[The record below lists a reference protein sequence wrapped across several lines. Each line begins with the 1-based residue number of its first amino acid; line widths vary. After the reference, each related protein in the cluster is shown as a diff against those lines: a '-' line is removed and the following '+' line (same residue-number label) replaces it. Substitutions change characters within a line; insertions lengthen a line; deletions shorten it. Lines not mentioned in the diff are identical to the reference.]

1 MVQGSMLGVTDLF
14 AEVNWMASMLA
25 TDGLVMLFEDEQ
37 MQRQDWI
44 EARPI
49 RVKVDAI
56 RRVAV
61 SGRRAAHGSALP
73 STWPDLS
80 SICPT
85 PAGLETNASRISS
98 AEEII
103 VNSSEVHVHIPGSL
117 IQRLCPAYMTV
128 LKLGAYS
135 LKYTQTSATRTIAF
149 GKASPT
155 KATSSQCHAEKSR
168 SMTQINQQIQW
179 KLRPTAKGIRSA

>member
-1 MVQGSMLGVTDLF
+1 
-14 AEVNWMASMLA
+14 
-25 TDGLVMLFEDEQ
+25 MLFEDEQ

-56 RRVAV
+56 RRVAD
-61 SGRRAAHGSALP
+61 SGRRAVHGSALP

-117 IQRLCPAYMTV
+117 IEHLYPAY
-128 LKLGAYS
+128 
-135 LKYTQTSATRTIAF
+135 
-149 GKASPT
+149 
-155 KATSSQCHAEKSR
+155 KSG
-168 SMTQINQQIQW
+168 
-179 KLRPTAKGIRSA
+179 L

>member
-1 MVQGSMLGVTDLF
+1 
-14 AEVNWMASMLA
+14 
-25 TDGLVMLFEDEQ
+25 MLFEDEQ
-37 MQRQDWI
+37 MQRLDWT

-98 AEEII
+98 AEERIA
-103 VNSSEVHVHIPGSL
+103 NSSEVHVHIAGSL
-117 IQRLCPAYMTV
+117 IKRLYPAYKSV
-128 LKLGAYS
+128 LQVDVISTKEH
-135 LKYTQTSATRTIAF
+135 TDNATRTIGF

>member
-49 RVKVDAI
+49 RVKADAI
-56 RRVAV
+56 RRVAA
-61 SGRRAAHGSALP
+61 SGRRAVRGSALP

-85 PAGLETNASRISS
+85 PAGLGRDKC
-98 AEEII
+98 I
-103 VNSSEVHVHIPGSL
+103 VHFECRRNNCE
-117 IQRLCPAYMTV
+117 
-128 LKLGAYS
+128 
-135 LKYTQTSATRTIAF
+135 
-149 GKASPT
+149 
-155 KATSSQCHAEKSR
+155 
-168 SMTQINQQIQW
+168 
-179 KLRPTAKGIRSA
+179 

>member
-1 MVQGSMLGVTDLF
+1 
-14 AEVNWMASMLA
+14 
-25 TDGLVMLFEDEQ
+25 MLFEDEQ
-37 MQRQDWI
+37 MQRLDWT

-135 LKYTQTSATRTIAF
+135 LEYTQTSATRTIAF